1 MCVQSI
7 FRDQLLKTSQQGCSP
22 WGCQVP
28 TIRYL
33 FDVVDT
39 DGTVKQMDE
48 VVLPDIT
55 AALER
60 VAQIGG
66 RIDRPGCRIRVK
78 DANGSVVFVGITTDQ
93 VSVIKVFETGSS
105 AK

>member
-1 MCVQSI
+1 MGMQV
-7 FRDQLLKTSQQGCSP
+7 TS
-22 WGCQVP
+22 
-28 TIRYL
+28 TRYL

-39 DGTVKQMDE
+39 DGTVRQMDE
-48 VVLPDIT
+48 VALPDIT

-78 DANGSVVFVGITTDQ
+78 DGNGCVVFVGITTDQ
-93 VSVIKVFETGSS
+93 GTSKQAEL
-105 AK
+105 AA